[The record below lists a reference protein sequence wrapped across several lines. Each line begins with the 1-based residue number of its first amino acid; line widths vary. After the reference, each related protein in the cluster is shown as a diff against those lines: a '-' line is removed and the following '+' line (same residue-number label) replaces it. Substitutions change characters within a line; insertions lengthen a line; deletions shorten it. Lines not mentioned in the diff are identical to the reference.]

1 MPDNKLTLRIIV
13 NGNPV
18 AVDANVNAP
27 LRTVVPKALELGQ
40 VVGQPAENWE
50 LRDAA
55 GNLLDLAQ
63 KIEDFGFAE
72 GVTLS
77 LSLKAGVGG

>member
-18 AVDANVNAP
+18 AVDANMNAP

-63 KIEDFGFAE
+63 KIEDFSFAA
-72 GVTLS
+72 GTTLS